1 MSVSGQVTSTDID
14 GGAPSYGLAT
24 PPSNGTAVVNPDGT
38 FTYTPNANFNG
49 SDSFTYTVDD
59 GNGGTD
65 TATVI
70 ITINA
75 VNDPPVA
82 DPLSLSTN
90 EDTPLLGNVPV
101 HDVDGDTLTVTLVT
115 GVSHGTLVL
124 NSNGSFAYTPALNY
138 NGPDNFTYQV
148 SDGHGGV
155 AGGTVNITVVPVND
169 NPVCVV
175 SPDVDEIWP
184 PNHQMVPISLSGA
197 TDVDGNPVTLLVTS
211 IFQDEPTNTVGDGNT
226 TIDATGVGTSA
237 PSVRAERSGTPKTPG
252 DGRVYHIN
260 FTGSDGAGGSCTGE
274 VTVGVPHDQGSRRTL
289 IDNGPLYN
297 SVTGAP
303 AP

>member
-1 MSVSGQVTSTDID
+1 
-14 GGAPSYGLAT
+14 
-24 PPSNGTAVVNPDGT
+24 
-38 FTYTPNANFNG
+38 
-49 SDSFTYTVDD
+49 
-59 GNGGTD
+59 
-65 TATVI
+65 
-70 ITINA
+70 
-75 VNDPPVA
+75 
-82 DPLSLSTN
+82 
-90 EDTPLLGNVPV
+90 
-101 HDVDGDTLTVTLVT
+101 
-115 GVSHGTLVL
+115 
-124 NSNGSFAYTPALNY
+124 
-138 NGPDNFTYQV
+138 
-148 SDGHGGV
+148 
-155 AGGTVNITVVPVND
+155 VVPVND

-226 TIDATGVGTSA
+226 SVDATGVGTSV

-260 FTGSDGAGGSCTGE
+260 FTGSDGAGGLCTGE